1 MNNLFG
7 MISQMAM
14 QRMGGPQNF
23 QQQMNQMQQ
32 EAQKLGMTPQQYA
45 MYKIQNGAVSQQDFD
60 SVMNGINSYNNPNG
74 RR

>member
-1 MNNLFG
+1 MNDLFG

-14 QRMGGPQNF
+14 QRMGGAQNF

-32 EAQKLGMTPQQYA
+32 EAQKLGMTPQQYT
-45 MYKIQNGAVSQQDFD
+45 MYKIQNGAVSQQNFD